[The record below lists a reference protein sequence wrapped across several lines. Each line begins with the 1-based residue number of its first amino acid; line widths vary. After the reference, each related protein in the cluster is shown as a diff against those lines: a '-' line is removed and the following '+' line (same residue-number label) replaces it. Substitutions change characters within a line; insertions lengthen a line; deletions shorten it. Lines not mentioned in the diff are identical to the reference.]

1 MDSILDIS
9 NFQKF
14 LKDEEEIIIDEFLR
28 KYIINFR
35 KIEDEESQKIE
46 NFFTLI
52 IKSICSGDIKSATSI
67 YKDLIDYNIELDI
80 PYIMLTYELINLKKI
95 IMQKL
100 LYKDVRDELMQLYK
114 TTFVF

>member
-1 MDSILDIS
+1 MDLNLDIS

-52 IKSICSGDIKSATSI
+52 IKSICSGDIKVPLQFI
-67 YKDLIDYNIELDI
+67 
-80 PYIMLTYELINLKKI
+80 KI
-95 IMQKL
+95 
-100 LYKDVRDELMQLYK
+100 
-114 TTFVF
+114 

>member
-46 NFFTLI
+46 NF
-52 IKSICSGDIKSATSI
+52 
-67 YKDLIDYNIELDI
+67 
-80 PYIMLTYELINLKKI
+80 
-95 IMQKL
+95 L
-100 LYKDVRDELMQLYK
+100 L
-114 TTFVF
+114 